1 MSHPSKEEGHMQKW
15 SNNACLGYIQAAL
28 ERKGWSKEQIKEVT
42 GAVYREFDFK
52 TIGEA
57 AQLYERSFD

>member
-1 MSHPSKEEGHMQKW
+1 MQEW

-28 ERKGWSKEQIKEVT
+28 KRKGWSKEQINEVT
-42 GAVYREFDFK
+42 RAVYFEFDFK

-57 AQLYERSFD
+57 AELYERSFD